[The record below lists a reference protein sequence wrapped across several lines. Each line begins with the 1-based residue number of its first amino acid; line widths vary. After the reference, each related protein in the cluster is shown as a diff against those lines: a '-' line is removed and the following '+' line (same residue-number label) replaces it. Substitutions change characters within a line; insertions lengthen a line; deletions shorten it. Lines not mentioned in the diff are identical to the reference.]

1 MSRNRQELALEK
13 ARLLRQVQQQR
24 LDLAGE
30 RRAWLQLT
38 AKFDHRVSA
47 VMRLRKF
54 MLLGSSLLALY
65 GARHPAKTARWTRRV
80 FSVWGVVKV
89 VRKAFYSKA

>member
-13 ARLLRQVQQQR
+13 ARLLRQIQQQR

-30 RRAWLQLT
+30 RRSWLQLT

-54 MLLGSSLLALY
+54 MLLGSSLVALY
-65 GARHPAKTARWTRRV
+65 GARHPAKTARWTRRA
-80 FSVWGVVKV
+80 FSVWGIVKV
-89 VRKAFYSKA
+89 IRNAFYPKA